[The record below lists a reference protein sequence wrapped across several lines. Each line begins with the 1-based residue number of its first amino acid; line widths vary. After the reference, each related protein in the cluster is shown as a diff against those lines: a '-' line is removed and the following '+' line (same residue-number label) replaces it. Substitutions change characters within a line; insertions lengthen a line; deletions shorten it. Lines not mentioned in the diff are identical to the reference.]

1 MKVRGTILKFGAKN
15 SVLDI
20 ISSDCEIDIP
30 EMVPFLFEFDY
41 TKPPIGHAEVKRT
54 DEGLIFTGEI
64 TDPKIIEILTNT
76 YDGKECMGCGGHYD
90 CVKRDGLGNVVQM
103 RLKAVSCTYGPVNP
117 DYKFEI
123 VEVGEQPEDEEIWC
137 TECPY
142 FKYVADD
149 MDDSWYGAKCHKD
162 GHEANPS
169 MYAVQS
175 LHDDCPLKRKE
186 GE

>member
-1 MKVRGTILKFGAKN
+1 MKVRGTILKFGAGN
-15 SVLDI
+15 SGLEI
-20 ISSDCEIDIP
+20 ITSDCEIDIP
-30 EMVPFLFEFDY
+30 KMVPFISDFDY
-41 TKPPIGHAEVKRT
+41 TKPPIGYAVVERT

-64 TDPKIIEILTNT
+64 TDPETIEILTNT
-76 YDGKECMGCGGHYD
+76 YDGKECRGCGGHYI
-90 CVKRDGLGNVVQM
+90 CVKRDGLGKVVQM
-103 RLKAVSCTYGPVNP
+103 KLKAVSSTYAPVNP

-123 VEVGEQPEDEEIWC
+123 TEVGEQPEDEEIWC

-142 FKYVADD
+142 FKYTEDVLDHD
-149 MDDSWYGAKCHKD
+149 WFGALCTKD

-169 MYAVQS
+169 MYAIQS